1 MELDTLAYCCGVA
14 VLGEFPE
21 DGWDWDHSNKNT
33 LREKITEIN
42 RTLSSDLYRG
52 IERRPVLTTLNV
64 EQKKEWSVALNRCGF
79 RQLTSFVNPNTGN
92 TIFMYYRPEVA
103 KAKKRKS

>member
-21 DGWDWDHSNKNT
+21 DGWDWEYSGENT
-33 LREKITEIN
+33 LKEKITEIN
-42 RTLSSDLYRG
+42 RALSSAHYG
-52 IERRPVLTTLNV
+52 TERRPILTTLNV
-64 EQKKEWSVALNRCGF
+64 EQKKEWGTALNRCGF
-79 RQLTSFVNPNTGN
+79 RQIKSFVNPNTGN